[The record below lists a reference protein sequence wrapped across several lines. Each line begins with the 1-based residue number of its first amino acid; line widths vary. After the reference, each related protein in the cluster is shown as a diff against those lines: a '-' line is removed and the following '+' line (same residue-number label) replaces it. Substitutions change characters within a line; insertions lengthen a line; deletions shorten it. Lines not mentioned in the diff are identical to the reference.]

1 MVKLKRIGVSKVTT
15 GEKIAYYRKNNNY
28 TQEELAYKMGVSRQ
42 TIYKWETELSF
53 PTINNLKKLV
63 DLLNIDLNDLIKED
77 GKDVKR

>member
-1 MVKLKRIGVSKVTT
+1 MVKLKRIGVSNVTT

-42 TIYKWETELSF
+42 TIYKWETGMSF

-63 DLLNIDLNDLIKED
+63 DLLYIDLNDLIKED
-77 GKDVKR
+77 KK